1 MTPTLH
7 TNRMTLRPYALADFP
22 AYAAFL
28 ASPRARFM
36 GGPLDAE
43 GAWGYFTNDVAQ
55 WALAGIGGLML
66 EPKGGGG
73 PLGTV
78 ALCHGLF
85 PEPELGWFLF
95 EDAERQGYA
104 GEAAGAMLAWARETR
119 AVASLVSYIDADN
132 HASRR
137 LAERLGA
144 RLDPG
149 AATPGGSPTQ
159 VYRYGWGD

>member
-1 MTPTLH
+1 MTPTL
-7 TNRMTLRPYALADFP
+7 TTERLTLRPYALGDFP

-28 ASPRARFM
+28 ATPRARFM

-43 GAWGYFTNDVAQ
+43 GAWAYFTNDVAQ
-55 WALAGIGGLML
+55 WALAGIGGLL
-66 EPKGGGG
+66 VAPRSGGAPVGQ
-73 PLGTV
+73 V

-95 EDAERQGYA
+95 DGHEGRGYA
-104 GEAAGAMLAWARETR
+104 TEAAAGLLHWARDTG
-119 AVASLVSYIDADN
+119 AVASLVSYIDAEN

-144 RLDPG
+144 TLDPA
-149 AATPGGSPTQ
+149 AATPGGSPTL
-159 VYRYGWGD
+159 VYRHRSAA